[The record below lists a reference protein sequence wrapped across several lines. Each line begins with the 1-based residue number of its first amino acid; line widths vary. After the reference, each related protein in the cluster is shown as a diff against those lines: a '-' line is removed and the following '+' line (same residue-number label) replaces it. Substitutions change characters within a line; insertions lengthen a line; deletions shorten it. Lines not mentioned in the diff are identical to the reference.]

1 MYGLI
6 ARVLEV
12 MYSIWPSYG
21 GAIVLLTLVVML
33 VLAPLTLKGTRSM
46 LAMQALQPEIRR
58 LQNRYKND
66 RAKLN
71 EETMKFYQEHKINPL
86 SGCLPLLIQLPVFF
100 ILYQVLLGLTRRAP
114 YGQDLGSAIGCHVA
128 NATGCVNN
136 VYTSAGFFNPKYLDL
151 NSGLGQSLSSTREML
166 SWGLDL
172 SQSPMAAMGNGLVH
186 ALPYIGMVLVVIALT
201 YIQQIQIQSRTP
213 KNSNTNPT
221 QQMMMK
227 VMPVVMGVI
236 YLVIPAGVVVY
247 FLVSSLFRIGQQG
260 IVTRSFAASGLGE
273 KLVAEMD
280 EELDPSPKPRLRDMF
295 QPPATD
301 DGAAS
306 SPNKNTAKAKSGGGA
321 GAGAGAGAKKKTGTA
336 QQAKKKPAGA
346 KAAPAASKAKAKA
359 SNDKQNDPVADNAE
373 VKRPKRTAAAKKPSR
388 QAPTGPNAKKK

>member
-1 MYGLI
+1 MYGLL

-46 LAMQALQPEIRR
+46 LAMQVLQPEIRK

-86 SGCLPLLIQLPVFF
+86 SGCLPMVIQLPVFF

-128 NATGCVNN
+128 SGAGCAGQVFPN
-136 VYTSAGFFNPKYLDL
+136 AGFFSPKYLDL
-151 NSGLGQSLSSTREML
+151 SSGLGQSLSSSRQML

-172 SQSPMAAMGNGLVH
+172 SQSPLAAMSSGVVH
-186 ALPYIGMVLVVIALT
+186 ALPYVAMVVVVIVLT
-201 YIQQIQIQSRTP
+201 YVQQLQIQSRTP
-213 KNSNTNPT
+213 KNANSNPT

-236 YLVIPAGVVVY
+236 YLVIPAGVVIY
-247 FLVSSLFRIGQQG
+247 FLVSSLFRIGQQAV
-260 IVTRSFAASGLGE
+260 VTRSFAASGL
-273 KLVAEMD
+273 AERFPVD
-280 EELDPSPKPRLRDMF
+280 DTDVDTPKPRLRDLF
-295 QPPATD
+295 QPSADQTDAT
-301 DGAAS
+301 
-306 SPNKNTAKAKSGGGA
+306 TAKKAKA
-321 GAGAGAGAKKKTGTA
+321 GMPAKTETSAKKKT
-336 QQAKKKPAGA
+336 P
-346 KAAPAASKAKAKA
+346 ASKPSSAAKTKTSGKTTSSSTGA
-359 SNDKQNDPVADNAE
+359 SDPVSGDAE
-373 VKRPKRTAAAKKPSR
+373 SVSKPPTARPSRSGPAKKPSR
-388 QAPTGPNAKKK
+388 QAPNRTNSKKK